1 MPPDDFAALRGAIYI
16 NKRWDEGASY
26 EEIHAIKGELMAK
39 YGNRGRKI
47 NNLLSSGYFE
57 DTIIPLYNEMAKYPN
72 FTGAAFLERYSL
84 IVDEEAFALF
94 VNSRMMADALPTMIH
109 SKIRRNLK
117 YGVNYVTIHGLGK
130 ENVEHVKEIL
140 MDVEVNYSILR
151 KEIEETGFW
160 IKVKYWFDKSK
171 TKSL

>member
-1 MPPDDFAALRGAIYI
+1 
-16 NKRWDEGASY
+16 
-26 EEIHAIKGELMAK
+26 
-39 YGNRGRKI
+39 
-47 NNLLSSGYFE
+47 
-57 DTIIPLYNEMAKYPN
+57 
-72 FTGAAFLERYSL
+72 
-84 IVDEEAFALF
+84 
-94 VNSRMMADALPTMIH
+94 MADALPTMIH